1 MDRQLITVTV
11 RLFAAYREAV
21 GRGELLIEA
30 PDRARINWLVGEVLR
45 RHPELKGRL
54 SRAAYAVNRNHVD
67 QDRVLAD
74 GDEVVFIPPVSG
86 GCSFGCC

>member
-1 MDRQLITVTV
+1 MITVTV
-11 RLFAAYREAV
+11 RLFAAYRETV
-21 GRGELLIEA
+21 GRGELSIEA
-30 PDRARINWLVGEVLR
+30 PDQARIGWLIDEVLR
-45 RHPELKGRL
+45 RHPELEGRL

-86 GCSFGCC
+86 GCGRGGS

>member
-1 MDRQLITVTV
+1 MITVTV

-21 GRGELLIEA
+21 RSSEMLIEA
-30 PDRARINWLVGEVLR
+30 PRGSRISWLVREVVC
-45 RHPELKGRL
+45 RHPELAGRL

-67 QDRVLAD
+67 LEQVLAD

-86 GCSFGCC
+86 GSSHGGS